1 MFYFAKAAKRRSDE
15 NEAKGRGGE
24 EEVRESKDYLYLI
37 WSAARSAEDKQETV
51 LRSSCT

>member
-1 MFYFAKAAKRRSDE
+1 MLYFAKAAKRRSDE
-15 NEAKGRGGE
+15 NVAKGGGG